1 MLENAKIGA
10 PPAEEGKVAQGQV
23 VKVRFPAF
31 DDTETFLLG
40 SREEAATATIDVYS
54 PTSPLGAAVLG
65 RNVGETVEYTTPN
78 GKVLAVE
85 ILSSEVYTG

>member
-1 MLENAKIGA
+1 
-10 PPAEEGKVAQGQV
+10 VAQGQV
-23 VKVRFPAF
+23 VTVRFPAF

-40 SREEAATATIDVYS
+40 SREEAATATVDVYS

-65 RNVGETVEYTTPN
+65 RSVGETVEYTTPN

-85 ILSSEVYTG
+85 IISSETYTG